1 MPNNIKKNNK
11 ADTPFNA
18 QFNVL
23 IENELN
29 AISKIPPEY
38 IERAFNLLE
47 QSLEHKKQI
56 DNEIINLE
64 NRELDIKQEDTKK
77 YYFWSGAGI
86 LLSNTISL
94 AALIAGIALSFYGYE
109 VQSFIAFG
117 IFALNALPKILKA
130 FRKKS

>member
-38 IERAFNLLE
+38 IERAFNLLVSFAE
-47 QSLEHKKQI
+47 ATQKYQSHIPQ
-56 DNEIINLE
+56 
-64 NRELDIKQEDTKK
+64 RV
-77 YYFWSGAGI
+77 
-86 LLSNTISL
+86 LLQTL
-94 AALIAGIALSFYGYE
+94 HL
-109 VQSFIAFG
+109 
-117 IFALNALPKILKA
+117 
-130 FRKKS
+130 RH

>member
-29 AISKIPPEY
+29 AISKIPP
-38 IERAFNLLE
+38 
-47 QSLEHKKQI
+47 
-56 DNEIINLE
+56 
-64 NRELDIKQEDTKK
+64 DIKQEDTKK